1 MEQILKTHLP
11 NFNINNSSNRNID
24 ELLRII
30 ALCHKIDKLLVF
42 IERNEKNN
50 DYFKITE
57 ITQNTKKINLIF
69 LNKDDIYYYYI
80 ENKDKLNIT
89 IMSLKRKLYNE
100 TECVVCMEQCINKY
114 YMCSRCGYQIHY
126 ICFEKCV
133 KKCCSMCKSN
143 HFMYNE

>member
-1 MEQILKTHLP
+1 MEQKLKNILP

-24 ELLRII
+24 ELMKIT
-30 ALCHKIDKLLVF
+30 ALCHEIDKLLVF
-42 IERNEKNN
+42 IERNEKNT

-57 ITQNTKKINLIF
+57 ITQNTKEINLIF

-80 ENKDKLNIT
+80 ENNNNLDVT

-114 YMCSRCGYQIHY
+114 YMCSKCGHQIHN
-126 ICFEKCV
+126 ICF
-133 KKCCSMCKSN
+133 KKCDKSICSICKCN